1 MILKFQSILIDPKQR
16 SLLVKKIL
24 LLVFL
29 LAFGMT
35 MHQVAFAQSERNC
48 NMNQICA
55 QPGDYLK
62 YAAQV
67 YGHNGTISYNFG
79 NLIDPN
85 TINVSIS
92 TLVGSQTI
100 NGQSTLNLKN
110 TTLTNS
116 DGSKGAFF
124 FMVLTPINPNE
135 IAASPFKESTDTF
148 NGFQRSIYAIESSN
162 GTDFQE
168 VKVDKE
174 TGVLLDFKVA
184 HAQIISGHEVVTGT
198 SFVLAD
204 TNIITSSDFQGTN
217 ESSSF
222 IPQLTNNTA
231 SAPNSVS
238 NAPNSVFITSNS
250 VSNASNSDSTTI
262 IYIGIVIAV
271 VGAGAG
277 IMIMRKRKHKNA

>member
-1 MILKFQSILIDPKQR
+1 M
-16 SLLVKKIL
+16 VKKIL
-24 LLVFL
+24 LFFIL
-29 LAFGMT
+29 LSFGIT
-35 MHQVAFAQSERNC
+35 ICHVALAQSERNC
-48 NMNQICA
+48 NLKQICA

-62 YAAQV
+62 YTAQV

-85 TINVSIS
+85 TIKISIS
-92 TLVGSQTI
+92 TLVGGQTI
-100 NGQSTLNLKN
+100 NGQSVLNLKN
-110 TTLTNS
+110 TTLINS

-135 IAASPFKESTDTF
+135 VTASPFKEATGMF
-148 NGFQRSIYAIESSN
+148 NGYQRSIYAIEESN

-174 TGVLLDFKVA
+174 TGVLLDFKVV
-184 HAQIISGHEVVTGT
+184 HAQMISGQQVVTGT

-222 IPQLTNNTA
+222 VPQAINNTA
-231 SAPNSVS
+231 SVPNSVF
-238 NAPNSVFITSNS
+238 NAPNSNS
-250 VSNASNSDSTTI
+250 GSDTTI
-262 IYIGIVIAV
+262 IYIGIAIAA
-271 VGAGAG
+271 GAGAV
-277 IMIMRKRKHKNA
+277 IMIMRKRKHKIA